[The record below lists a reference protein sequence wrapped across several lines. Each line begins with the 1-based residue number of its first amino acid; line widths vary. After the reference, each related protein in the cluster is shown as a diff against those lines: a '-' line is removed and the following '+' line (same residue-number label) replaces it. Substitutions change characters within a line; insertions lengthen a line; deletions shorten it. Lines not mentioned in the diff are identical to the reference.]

1 MPKRKTF
8 INKIN
13 ELKAK
18 PTPRGEPDKRLTLK
32 VPGAE
37 GLYVRATDK
46 GKTFTV
52 IARRKR
58 DRKQIWAAVPI
69 DEIGVDI
76 DTITEEQL
84 DAVRALAREGIA
96 NIKRGERKAFPPPPA
111 GPDSLQKVAENF
123 MRRHVRKEGLVSADE
138 IERQLKTYCYPVLGD
153 VAVNDIKRSDIANL
167 LDQIEDD
174 HGATQADRVL
184 ATLRKLFN
192 WYTARDDE
200 FVSPVVKGMARTKP
214 AERRRERVLSD
225 HEIKTLW
232 PILTDSSTFGAIV
245 KMLLITGQRLDKV
258 RNMKWTDIDDGTW
271 TIPVAHKREK
281 ANAGELPLPRMAIEI
296 IEAQP
301 KIVGNPFVFAGLRH
315 NGPFNG
321 AAKGKVRL
329 DKRFREA
336 LDGELEPWVLH
347 SLRHTAKTLMARVR
361 VSDFD
366 SERVLGH
373 VIPGIRGTYNHHGYL
388 TEKGAALEK
397 LAAALERII
406 DPPPADEKVVD
417 FPKAVA
423 E

>member
-8 INKIN
+8 IDKIH

-18 PTPRGEPDKRLTLK
+18 PGKRLTVK
-32 VPGAE
+32 VPGAV

-46 GKTFTV
+46 GKSFTV

-84 DAVRALAREGIA
+84 DVVRALAREGIA

-111 GPDSLQKVAENF
+111 GPDSFQKVAENF
-123 MRRHVRKEGLVSADE
+123 MRRHVRKEGLVSAGE
-138 IERQLKTYCYPVLGD
+138 IERQLKTYCYPVLGG
-153 VAVNDIKRSDIANL
+153 VAINDIKRSEIANL

-225 HEIKTLW
+225 H
-232 PILTDSSTFGAIV
+232 
-245 KMLLITGQRLDKV
+245 
-258 RNMKWTDIDDGTW
+258 
-271 TIPVAHKREK
+271 
-281 ANAGELPLPRMAIEI
+281 
-296 IEAQP
+296 
-301 KIVGNPFVFAGLRH
+301 
-315 NGPFNG
+315 
-321 AAKGKVRL
+321 
-329 DKRFREA
+329 
-336 LDGELEPWVLH
+336 
-347 SLRHTAKTLMARVR
+347 
-361 VSDFD
+361 
-366 SERVLGH
+366 
-373 VIPGIRGTYNHHGYL
+373 
-388 TEKGAALEK
+388 
-397 LAAALERII
+397 
-406 DPPPADEKVVD
+406 
-417 FPKAVA
+417 
-423 E
+423 